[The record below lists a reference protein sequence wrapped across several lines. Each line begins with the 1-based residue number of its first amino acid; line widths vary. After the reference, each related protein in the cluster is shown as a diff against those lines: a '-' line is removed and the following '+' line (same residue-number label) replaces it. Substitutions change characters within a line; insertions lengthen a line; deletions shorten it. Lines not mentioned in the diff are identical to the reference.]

1 MYDENEGKMEEQ
13 LHIGE
18 MSLKN
23 SIIKYIYKEIL
34 SNRYSPKEHIKE
46 SELAEKLKVS
56 RAPVREALIELVGLG
71 ILVKHERRG
80 IFLKEITQKEIL
92 DTYFTKGLIEGYLAL
107 DFILRAEES
116 EYDKLDSIVEEM
128 ESAAKVSPK
137 ECVEVGDTFHE
148 YYLKY
153 SNNMILIDALERVNL
168 KSHILFFWNWSK
180 LYTVQD
186 IVERHKKIADALR
199 TKERA
204 VIEETIRAHY
214 NETGMKIALQEFKEK

>member
-1 MYDENEGKMEEQ
+1 MEEF
-13 LHIGE
+13 LPMGE

-34 SNRYSPKEHIKE
+34 SNRYSPSEHIKE
-46 SELAEKLKVS
+46 SELAETLNVS

-71 ILVKHERRG
+71 ILVKYERRG
-80 IFLKEITQKEIL
+80 IFLKEITKKEIL
-92 DTYFTKGLIEGYLAL
+92 DTYTTKGLIEGYLAL
-107 DFILRAEES
+107 DFILEAKKS
-116 EYDKLDSIVEEM
+116 DYDKLDDLVREM
-128 ESAAKVSPK
+128 EREANVSLK
-137 ECVEVGDTFHE
+137 GCVEVGEAFHQ

-153 SNNMILIDALERVNL
+153 SDNTILFKALERVNI

-186 IVERHKKIADALR
+186 IVKRHQKIADALR

-204 VIEETIRAHY
+204 IIEETIRGHY
-214 NETGMKIALQEFKEK
+214 TETGMKIALQASKEK